1 MLPLG
6 MRTSPIF
13 NSRLATRCNRVA
25 KRVQHIAPNNV
36 AICCVQMLRWFGRSM
51 QMMGYVALRCC
62 YRLAGA
68 TDRKFVWRN
77 MLHAFGHPVTTCC
90 ELRVENRT
98 SAHAQAQQFCTNLA
112 KRLQHHVTCNN
123 TQHACRNTSQHG
135 GQTHATCCAQQCCD
149 MLG

>member
-1 MLPLG
+1 
-6 MRTSPIF
+6 MRSSSIF
-13 NSRLATRCNRVA
+13 NSQLATRCNRVA
-25 KRVQHIAPNNV
+25 KRVQHIAPNKL
-36 AICCVQMLRWFGRSM
+36 AICCPSQTI
-51 QMMGYVALRCC
+51 
-62 YRLAGA
+62 A
-68 TDRKFVWRN
+68 TSQRNISHHLQAPAKPSQHLNAADRNIVGRN

-123 TQHACRNTSQHG
+123 TQHACRKTSQHG